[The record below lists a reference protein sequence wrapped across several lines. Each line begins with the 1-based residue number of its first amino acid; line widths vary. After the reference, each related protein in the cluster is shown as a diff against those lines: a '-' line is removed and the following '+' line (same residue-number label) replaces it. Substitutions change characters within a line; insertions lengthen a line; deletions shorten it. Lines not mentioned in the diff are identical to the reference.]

1 MKEELKAS
9 MSISVK
15 TQNFM
20 EESIVEK
27 SESLDTSITYG
38 RVSDDLQKKSE
49 MENQKIIDDLKAK
62 VHDDKQNYMKEVGEL
77 KETIEFL
84 KETISGNR
92 RDRGVSSRRLSKGI
106 TQRIETDHPP
116 CVSLVKYQ
124 QVVFSQT

>member
-9 MSISVK
+9 MSITVK

-20 EESIVEK
+20 EESIGEK